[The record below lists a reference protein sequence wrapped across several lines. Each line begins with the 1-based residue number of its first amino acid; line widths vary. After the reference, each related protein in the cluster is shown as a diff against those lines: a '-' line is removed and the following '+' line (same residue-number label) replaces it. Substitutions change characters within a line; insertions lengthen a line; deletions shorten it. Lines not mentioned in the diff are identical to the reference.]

1 MVNNMPPLAFV
12 WVNKWVAEMST
23 KEIMYGANPY
33 QYVQYGGVAQLVEQT
48 SHTRKVAGSIPA
60 AATMF

>member
-1 MVNNMPPLAFV
+1 MPPLAFV

-33 QYVQYGGVAQLVEQT
+33 QYVQYGCVAQLV
-48 SHTRKVAGSIPA
+48 RA
-60 AATMF
+60 AES